1 MSKKRSRLL
10 MSKFNNLWVW
20 ISKNGEECFKLTF
33 KQIEDIAGIPIDH
46 SFKKKKKELPEY
58 GYKVGKISLKEQ
70 TVSFE
75 KI

>member
-1 MSKKRSRLL
+1 

-20 ISKNGEECFKLTF
+20 ISKNGEERFKLMF
-33 KQIEDIAGIPIDH
+33 KQIENIAGIPIDH
-46 SFKKKKKELPEY
+46 SFLTYKKELPEY

-75 KI
+75 KIYPP